1 MEVLN
6 VMLRGILKDMIVGV
20 LIGVVG
26 FSITSNIKGSKAQEE
41 VITPKQVVEV
51 SKEVE
56 DLKTLA
62 REVLPYEDKA
72 RVDILYIDIVKGE
85 LEDKYTYILEDN
97 ENSEFDNTLGFHDV
111 SRDLIALETND
122 EDMRATF
129 LHELG
134 HFVDKTYISGEV
146 GFKYSNSKEF
156 VKAFESEAITLYG
169 EGAYPTTNVVEYF
182 AQAFGDYVNKI
193 DYSRLAPL
201 TYKYIEGLF

>member
-1 MEVLN
+1 M
-6 VMLRGILKDMIVGV
+6 LKDVIVGLLV
-20 LIGVVG
+20 GVVG
-26 FSITSNIKGSKAQEE
+26 FTLTSGIKSSKVKEE
-41 VITPKQVVEV
+41 VTPTKQVVEV
-51 SKEVE
+51 SREVE
-56 DLKTLA
+56 ALKTLA

-85 LEDKYTYILEDN
+85 LEDKYTYIFDN
-97 ENSEFDNTLGFHDV
+97 EEESEFDNTLGFHDV

-122 EDMRATF
+122 KDIRATF

-134 HFVDKTYISGEV
+134 HFVDKTYIEGV
-146 GFKYSNSKEF
+146 VDFKHSNNKEF
-156 VKAFESEAITLYG
+156 IKAFEQEAITLYG

-182 AQAFGDYVNKI
+182 AQTFGDYVNKI